1 METEAED
8 ENGDKTKMIRA
19 HKMLLAGTSP
29 VFKANFFGPMK
40 MTGEVMVV
48 RETTIEAFTTLID
61 FIYWPPGKAEFS
73 LKHITC
79 FEELCNIVEISE
91 RYQIMDLKQVAKEAI
106 QDLEVT
112 AKNVIIAA
120 SIADKYRA
128 FEDIQQMLINKN
140 LAYLERTMKSA
151 NDVISFMIE
160 TKNNFPENGVEMLVD
175 LFKEKHKKHGNHH
188 NIKGWETIIYSK
200 PEEHKIEHNRLTKI
214 NNPCKQWRITHD
226 FKPTSYTTE
235 LCYTLDFALHGS
247 VVMDIGFTTTTT
259 CINYRPP
266 WPATTHSIP
275 EVPTIGE
282 WTTIDIVNEEQ
293 EPGKYILT
301 VIFGGRQV
309 FREEQAGTWDL
320 NNAQVFYDHPSENDV
335 QPGYIKNLSIMTK

>member
-8 ENGDKTKMIRA
+8 EKSTMIRA
-19 HKMLLAGTSP
+19 HKLLLAGTSP

-73 LKHITC
+73 LKDITC

-91 RYQIMDLKQVAKEAI
+91 RYQIMELKQVAKEAL

-112 AKNVIIAA
+112 AKNVIIVAT
-120 SIADKYRA
+120 IADRYKA

-160 TKNNFPENGVEMLVD
+160 TKNDFPENGVEMLID
-175 LFKEKHKKHGNHH
+175 LFKEKQKKNWNDH
-188 NIKGWETIIYSK
+188 NIKDWGTTIFSK
-200 PEEHKIEHNRLTKI
+200 PEEHQIEWYKLTDI
-214 NNPCKQWRITHD
+214 NNPCKQWRVTHD
-226 FKPTSYTTE
+226 FKPTSYTTA
-235 LCYTLDFALHGS
+235 LCYTIRFIHPGFGS
-247 VVMDIGFTTTTT
+247 VMTIGFTTTTT
-259 CINYRPP
+259 QIRCPSP
-266 WPATTHSIP
+266 WPTAIHSIP
-275 EVPTIGE
+275 EVPRIGE
-282 WTTIDIVNEEQ
+282 WTTIDIIHEEQ
-293 EPGKYILT
+293 EPGKYALT

-309 FREEQAGTWDL
+309 FREEKVGTWDL
-320 NNAQVFYDHPSENDV
+320 DDGDYISYAALTVI
-335 QPGYIKNLSIMTK
+335 QPGYIRKLSIMTK